1 VSRLNASG
9 SALLYSCYLG
19 GSNDE
24 DFYGLITYGGIAL
37 DPSGNAYVTGIT
49 LSNDFPTKNSFPA
62 PLPGRGQGGIFN
74 GGVGDGFVS
83 KLDTTGALI
92 YSSYVG
98 GAGFDGAFSI
108 DVDPIGQAY
117 ITGLA
122 GPDNFPVTFNAFQ
135 PQFGGGSIAQDGFV
149 TVLNRT
155 GDSLVYSTYLGG
167 SSNEVTTG
175 IAVDFP
181 GTFYVV
187 GSGGSSDLPVTPN
200 AFQQTLN
207 GLDDIFVAKGTTFG
221 AIDALTYLGGS
232 SNTDLE
238 RTIGHGIAIDPKG
251 NAYVTG
257 ITDSSDFPTANCVQC
272 NLNGPA
278 DAFVTKLNPQLS
290 NLVYSTYLGGI
301 STDLGRS
308 IAADLNGNAYVTGFG
323 TIGFPTTPAS
333 SICENTDAIVVKLS
347 PTGSL
352 VYSLCLG
359 GSAEDVA
366 GDIALDPSGCVYVTG
381 RTESTNFPTVNPLQ
395 VDSDGPLNDAFVAKL
410 CEGPDHFKC
419 YDVFPNSKFEP
430 FTVELRDQFETQVV
444 TVVKP
449 VTLCNPVV
457 KCVDGDC
464 TQILNPDNHLVCYET
479 KDAPGSPNF
488 ERREVV
494 VSNQFGQ
501 PRMLSVWRRAN
512 LICLPSLKEPLPGS
526 R

>member
-1 VSRLNASG
+1 
-9 SALLYSCYLG
+9 
-19 GSNDE
+19 
-24 DFYGLITYGGIAL
+24 
-37 DPSGNAYVTGIT
+37 
-49 LSNDFPTKNSFPA
+49 
-62 PLPGRGQGGIFN
+62 
-74 GGVGDGFVS
+74 
-83 KLDTTGALI
+83 
-92 YSSYVG
+92 
-98 GAGFDGAFSI
+98 
-108 DVDPIGQAY
+108 
-117 ITGLA
+117 
-122 GPDNFPVTFNAFQ
+122 
-135 PQFGGGSIAQDGFV
+135 SIAQDGFV

-187 GSGGSSDLPVTPN
+187 GSGGSSDLPGTPN

-207 GLDDIFVAKGTTFG
+207 GLDVRFVTKGTTFG

-366 GDIALDPSGCVYVTG
+366 GDIALDP
-381 RTESTNFPTVNPLQ
+381 
-395 VDSDGPLNDAFVAKL
+395 
-410 CEGPDHFKC
+410 
-419 YDVFPNSKFEP
+419 
-430 FTVELRDQFETQVV
+430 
-444 TVVKP
+444 
-449 VTLCNPVV
+449 
-457 KCVDGDC
+457 
-464 TQILNPDNHLVCYET
+464 
-479 KDAPGSPNF
+479 
-488 ERREVV
+488 
-494 VSNQFGQ
+494 
-501 PRMLSVWRRAN
+501 
-512 LICLPSLKEPLPGS
+512 
-526 R
+526 